1 MYGLK
6 YKNNQKNIWK
16 QMEKPLHLRVFFV
29 IIQRYTQKTRKGDFW
44 DGAQGGLSERRSF
57 AEEKNQK
64 RRIKK

>member
-1 MYGLK
+1 MET
-6 YKNNQKNIWK
+6 N
-16 QMEKPLHLRVFFV
+16 EKPLQSRVFFA
-29 IIQRYTQKTRKGDFW
+29 IMQQYTQKTRKGDFW